1 MTVTANAPHISESD
15 GDLDVDDDNDNSDD
29 DCNSD
34 LKKTTACF

>member
-15 GDLDVDDDNDNSDD
+15 GDLDVDDDNDCNDNSDD

-34 LKKTTACF
+34 LKK